1 MTPEQRQIRHLR
13 SHLRE
18 LVSVTAQT
26 ISAIDTEMQKPEGHE
41 REKRV
46 AAIMNV
52 LEMAHDQAWHFGLD
66 MPFKRKKVT
75 P

>member
-13 SHLRE
+13 AHLKE
-18 LVSVTAQT
+18 LVSIVAQT
-26 ISAIDTEMQKPEGHE
+26 ISAIDTEMQKPAGPD
-41 REKRV
+41 RGKRI

-66 MPFKRKKVT
+66 MPFKREKVKT
-75 P
+75 